1 MWMWED
7 KERFNKLIKS
17 VQKWLEFQSSNDL
30 TIDQEVVEQAY
41 TKTKAHSYEI
51 IEKFDI
57 SDNGTA
63 GFLQS
68 WVELCMF
75 AGYLVGWKDSDK
87 LIEDNPIPAGG
98 WTWKSGDFYI
108 TAHIDE
114 QAKNYALKAT
124 DAMFS
129 RLLTEPISPL
139 VLGLDEAFVRLLK
152 VVHESS
158 LYAGFLS
165 GVEDAFLVKFDKFDP
180 FGLEK
185 SN

>member
-1 MWMWED
+1 MWED
-7 KERFNKLIKS
+7 KERFSKLIKS

-30 TIDQEVVEQAY
+30 TVSPEVVEQAY

-57 SDNGTA
+57 SDTGTA

-98 WTWKSGDFYI
+98 QALRSGDFYL
-108 TAHIDE
+108 TVHIDK
-114 QAKNYALKAT
+114 QAKNYAQEAT
-124 DAMFS
+124 DEIFL
-129 RLLTEPISPL
+129 RLASNPVSPL
-139 VLGLDEAFVRLLK
+139 ILGLDEKFLELLRI
-152 VVHESS
+152 VHEAS

-165 GVEDAFLVKFDKFDP
+165 GVEDAFLVKVERFDP
-180 FGLEK
+180 FGLKMESK
-185 SN
+185 